1 MSKQEEVAVER
12 PVVTNPLDYG
22 YAPDAQ
28 ITIPAG
34 LFMAYMQ
41 LAGAIAQE
49 ETKELIL
56 LNQFPLETG
65 PEREAN
71 GMPKMQP
78 EQVMMYVS
86 PKGKRAEELFNA
98 TIEIHMTMIDSK
110 VAIHRDQAQAE
121 ADANAPDLTL

>member
-22 YAPDAQ
+22 YAPDTQ

-65 PEREAN
+65 PEREEN

-121 ADANAPDLTL
+121 ADAPDLTL